1 MTPTL
6 LETPPMADELLIPAD
21 DSQPVALE
29 ELLAASGLEREE
41 LVELIAIGVVELRGT
56 QPVWTFH
63 ARTVTLARRASR
75 LRDSF
80 GLNPSGMALALT
92 YLERIETLERQ
103 LRELESQLPREAV
116 NG

>member
-1 MTPTL
+1 MTPAL
-6 LETPPMADELLIPAD
+6 MEMPAMADELLIPAD

-29 ELLAASGLEREE
+29 ELLAASGLAQEE
-41 LVELIAIGVVELRGT
+41 LMELLAIGVFELSGT

-80 GLNPSGMALALT
+80 GLNPSGLALALT
-92 YLERIETLERQ
+92 YLERIETLERR
-103 LRELESQLPREAV
+103 LRELESQLPRAAV
-116 NG
+116 NS